1 MIETQFDGKI
11 RVRRENVREYI
22 DKNFQEYLTKNGI
35 VSQWHAWIHLSNMA
49 LPREEIR
56 TGLIIDAYRR
66 SSKAILERCCSHSCH
81 LINRI
86 LPMFLVLRV
95 VFPCFHLQH
104 WLQIFSLEYFGCT
117 CLVHIHDKQRR
128 KLDPRAL
135 KCMFIGYSTN
145 KKGYKA
151 IILWLENYLWPW
163 MLLFMK
169 QRHLFKPQTS
179 GRESKR
185 WRDSVAIS
193 KPSPSCWKFK
203 PNSWISQNANW
214 ASNPKMLPETTKS

>member
-1 MIETQFDGKI
+1 M
-11 RVRRENVREYI
+11 REYTSAI
-22 DKNFQEYLTKNGI
+22 
-35 VSQWHAWIHLSNMA
+35 WHC
-49 LPREEIR
+49 REKKSFFR

-179 GRESKR
+179 GRSLKDEEIVLQSANQALPAESLNPTAESHKMQTELQTR
-185 WRDSVAIS
+185 KCYQ
-193 KPSPSCWKFK
+193 KPRSLRKLSF
-203 PNSWISQNANW
+203 NTNA
-214 ASNPKMLPETTKS
+214 